1 MTDLKVGTLYIII
14 YKFDK
19 TRIFTG
25 TFKQFTNQRNDKL
38 NDKLNAEFINV
49 TTHYYSRGI
58 QNQLTFCHYTDYN
71 YYDVYKINNAKKAR
85 QNMEK
90 RALDIVLK
98 RLVNEHFEW

>member
-19 TRIFTG
+19 TRTFTG
-25 TFKQFTNQRNDKL
+25 TFKQFTNQR

-71 YYDVYKINNAKKAR
+71 YYDVHKINNAKKAR
-85 QNMEK
+85 YDMEK
-90 RALDIVLK
+90 RALDIILK
-98 RLVNEHFEW
+98 RLVNENFEW